1 MNETSVI
8 ASIAICIVCAFA
20 TGSVAFVIKSIMND
34 IKQAEATA
42 DKTAEFLRSEA
53 RGLRNSIEALR
64 KEERQ
69 MNDDTHAYVDLSKGE
84 LRTEMHEYWNKAEKV
99 LEARRMDVYQLHA
112 KIDKFASELRDR
124 IDDLKD
130 IKRY

>member
-1 MNETSVI
+1 
-8 ASIAICIVCAFA
+8 
-20 TGSVAFVIKSIMND
+20 
-34 IKQAEATA
+34 
-42 DKTAEFLRSEA
+42 
-53 RGLRNSIEALR
+53 
-64 KEERQ
+64 

-112 KIDKFASELRDR
+112 KIDKFAADLRDR
-124 IDDLKD
+124 IDELKD

>member
-1 MNETSVI
+1 MTETSII

-20 TGSVAFVIKSIMND
+20 TGSVAFVINSIMND

-53 RGLRNSIEALR
+53 RQLRTAIESLR

-69 MNDDTHAYVDLSKGE
+69 KDDDTHAYVDLSKAE
-84 LRTEMHEYWNKAEKV
+84 LRSEMHDYWNKAEKV
-99 LEARRMDVYQLHA
+99 LEARRLDVYHLHA
-112 KIDKFASELRDR
+112 KIDKAAAELRDR
-124 IDDLKD
+124 VD
-130 IKRY
+130 ILRGLRS

>member
-1 MNETSVI
+1 MTETSII

-53 RGLRNSIEALR
+53 RGLRIAIESLR

-69 MNDDTHAYVDLSKGE
+69 KDDDTHAYVDLSKRE
-84 LRTEMHEYWNKAEKV
+84 IRDEMHNYWNKVEKV
-99 LEARRMDVYQLHA
+99 LEARRDDIYHLHS
-112 KIDKFASELRDR
+112 KIDKAIENLRDR
-124 IDDLKD
+124 IDTLKD
-130 IKRY
+130 QTRF